1 MLILLLRLFSLAV
14 GILIGTSLCCY
25 QLSLK
30 YLGVI
35 IDTVQMKYFA
45 PVYKLNYLEET
56 IRNVIFMYDKRK
68 FCKAVFGKVLD
79 KVLKETSNKA
89 LEENKIKLIDR
100 NNSGLYSIEVSKC
113 DNDNDAREN
122 IRQKLFQQ
130 IESEIDE
137 KVYKWMEPKQTKFK
151 YYEKDKIEQFNMELI
166 QFLNCLRD
174 TSKFPTT
181 FREQS
186 EFSIIGEKI
195 HHILKTMKS
204 FIR

>member
-1 MLILLLRLFSLAV
+1 MNTFELEKQEYPLLIEGTLRHQNN
-14 GILIGTSLCCY
+14 I
-25 QLSLK
+25 K
-30 YLGVI
+30 
-35 IDTVQMKYFA
+35 
-45 PVYKLNYLEET
+45 
-56 IRNVIFMYDKRK
+56 
-68 FCKAVFGKVLD
+68 
-79 KVLKETSNKA
+79 TSNTKYGNTFICKIINTNYFGDDKIIPT
-89 LEENKIKLIDR
+89 LVVSDDISLVLGKPRYPDNFTDDEYKIKLIDR

-204 FIR
+204 FIH

>member
-1 MLILLLRLFSLAV
+1 M
-14 GILIGTSLCCY
+14 
-25 QLSLK
+25 
-30 YLGVI
+30 
-35 IDTVQMKYFA
+35 
-45 PVYKLNYLEET
+45 
-56 IRNVIFMYDKRK
+56 
-68 FCKAVFGKVLD
+68 
-79 KVLKETSNKA
+79 
-89 LEENKIKLIDR
+89 NKIKLIDR